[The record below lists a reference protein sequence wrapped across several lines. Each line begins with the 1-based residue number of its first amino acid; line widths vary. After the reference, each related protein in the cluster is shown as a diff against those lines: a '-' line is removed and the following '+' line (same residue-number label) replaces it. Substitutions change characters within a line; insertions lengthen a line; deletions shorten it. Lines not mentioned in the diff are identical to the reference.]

1 MKITRPYHP
10 RGQSLVELALLL
22 PALLLL
28 VVVTLDLGRGIY
40 YYSVIYNAA
49 REGARYGIIHPD
61 DIPGIRDAA
70 INLAIGIDLQED
82 DIDVLF
88 NPPEPNAKTIQVT
101 IEYPFELVTPLAVL
115 VTSCNCNII
124 DLQTSSTMIIER

>member
-1 MKITRPYHP
+1 MKKTHTYRT
-10 RGQSLVELALLL
+10 RGQILVELALLL
-22 PALLLL
+22 PVILLLT
-28 VVVTLDLGRGIY
+28 VVTFDLGRGIY
-40 YYSVIYNAA
+40 YYSVSDNAA

-124 DLQTSSTMIIER
+124 DLQTS